1 MWSICSLS
9 YHLKT
14 RHVCIWSSYVVLWNG
29 KQNMFYVLFLT
40 MGPRGSYKVV
50 PCSIDPTF
58 SQNVHCPLR
67 YLRSLTL
74 ITFTIV
80 SWELTIITIR
90 VSITQKTHAHFI
102 LWNKESLS
110 PSLKTFLMMI
120 NNNSNNKQRLCTP
133 WESWKTSSQCSC
145 HLSSFKTKKVVI
157 PFSNKHGISRS
168 QSHRTVTTQT

>member
-110 PSLKTFLMMI
+110 PSL
-120 NNNSNNKQRLCTP
+120 NSRALKPLYKHIVYLLTYLLP
-133 WESWKTSSQCSC
+133 TTSCS
-145 HLSSFKTKKVVI
+145 SSVGNRCQFVLL
-157 PFSNKHGISRS
+157 
-168 QSHRTVTTQT
+168 TTTYYHHCCY